1 MQRSRVADRGQS
13 EKTGFALLAQP
24 LERRHHLAKHLPDAE
39 RLAAAML
46 CDRIMQVEDI
56 DPLAAQ
62 PRQAAVERFRHGGG
76 DAAEFGARQPDF
88 GADDR
93 VGGFEVL
100 QDAAEI
106 LLQLA
111 VAVLHR
117 GVEII
122 HADGERAGN
131 GALLVARIAAHHQ
144 SADRAAAEAEHR
156 KLHAGAAVDPHF
168 HRRSSADQYPTAVPC
183 RS

>member
-1 MQRSRVADRGQS
+1 MSTRSRRSRD
-13 EKTGFALLAQP
+13 E
-24 LERRHHLAKHLPDAE
+24 
-39 RLAAAML
+39 AAF
-46 CDRIMQVEDI
+46 
-56 DPLAAQ
+56 
-62 PRQAAVERFRHGGG
+62 ERFRHGVG
-76 DAAEFGARQPDF
+76 DAAEFGARQPDL

-106 LLQLA
+106 LLRLA

-117 GVEII
+117 GVEVID
-122 HADGERAGN
+122 ADGERAGD

-144 SADRAAAEAEHR
+144 SADRAAAEAQHR

-168 HRRSSADQYPTAVPC
+168 HRHSSACVARVAADQ
-183 RS
+183 